1 MEIRSMHR
9 WKLVVAI
16 LFGIPALGFLA
27 GNAAAQEPVDLELL
41 LAADGSGSIDDAE
54 LALQREGYANA
65 VRNPRVLE
73 LLTGGIHGRS
83 VIAYVEW
90 GSAQSQHTIVNWT
103 VIDGPESA
111 AAFGEALVNAPRQAW
126 GFNSI
131 SNAIAYSQGL
141 IDGNPYRGLRRI
153 IDISAD
159 AGNIGGM
166 PLLLARANA
175 LAAGITING
184 LAISRP
190 GSSRPPRAVSLE
202 QEFREQII
210 GGTGAFVVTVDETI
224 SFAEAVLKKM
234 ILEVEGIAP
243 PEIAELP
250 PGGRLFYA
258 GD

>member
-1 MEIRSMHR
+1 MRTWIFRIIT
-9 WKLVVAI
+9 V
-16 LFGIPALGFLA
+16 LA
-27 GNAAAQEPVDLELL
+27 GILVWSAAAERLAAQEPVDLELVL
-41 LAADGSGSIDDAE
+41 VADGSGSIDDAE

-73 LLTGGIHGRS
+73 LLTGGIHGKS

-90 GSAQSQHTIVNWT
+90 GSAESQHTIVDWT

-111 AAFGEALVNAPRQAW
+111 AAFGAALVAAPRQAW

-131 SNAIAYSQGL
+131 SNAIAYSQHL
-141 IDGNPYRGLRRI
+141 IQTNPYKGLRRI

-166 PLLLARANA
+166 PLSLARGNA
-175 LAAGITING
+175 VASGITING

-190 GSSRPPRAVSLE
+190 GSTRPLRAVSLE
-202 QEFREQII
+202 REFREQII

-234 ILEVEGIAP
+234 ILEVAGIAP
-243 PEIAELP
+243 PEIAGLP
-250 PGGRLFYA
+250 QGGRVMFD
-258 GD
+258 GN